1 MISDYPNQ
9 AAFRTCAATG
19 RPLRPGERYFGV
31 LALDGSKFVRRDFSP
46 EGWAGPP
53 PDAFGHWAG
62 RVPAS
67 AEAHRP
73 IDDDLLVECFERL
86 DGALESEKL
95 NFRYV
100 VALLLMRRKRF
111 KFDDVTKSEAG
122 ESLVLRDTRTG
133 NRLTVI
139 DPGLNDEQMKTV
151 QDEVFQVLGWN
162 ETK

>member
-100 VALLLMRRKRF
+100 VALLLMRRKRL
-111 KFDDVTKSEAG
+111 KFEHSATTSGIETGVQGPHSAG
-122 ESLVLRDTRTG
+122 GKVAASGSYLAVAPSFAWPIAL
-133 NRLTVI
+133 
-139 DPGLNDEQMKTV
+139 PQ
-151 QDEVFQVLGWN
+151 
-162 ETK
+162 

>member
-1 MISDYPNQ
+1 
-9 AAFRTCAATG
+9 
-19 RPLRPGERYFGV
+19 
-31 LALDGSKFVRRDFSP
+31 
-46 EGWAGPP
+46 
-53 PDAFGHWAG
+53 
-62 RVPAS
+62 
-67 AEAHRP
+67 
-73 IDDDLLVECFERL
+73 
-86 DGALESEKL
+86 
-95 NFRYV
+95 
-100 VALLLMRRKRF
+100 MRRKRF